1 MKMPRFKLPAFKMPA
16 IVWRR
21 SDLIRL
27 GSALLAAAILT
38 GVAWFGLWLS
48 NEKGRALL
56 VAPDHIVSDALFQRR
71 MAASGEI
78 VMVGIDPRGIEAFGP
93 WPWTRDIMAMAV
105 ENLNADPEN
114 RPAAIGI
121 DVVYGGYSIYPEDDE
136 YLVSALGE
144 YGNVVVACFAE
155 YGVVSDVQDG
165 MLYIREELVEFHA
178 PFPEL
183 KEAADLGHINSM
195 FDSDG
200 FLRQGLRDIT
210 LPDGTAVTAFNQLL
224 YRKYADYH
232 GLDAGRAPATTGGRL
247 HESFYIP
254 YTGLPLDY
262 DEGISIL
269 DLFEGSIPDVAG
281 KIVLIGPWDAALQD
295 YVTTSIDHSKKM
307 FGIEAQANMIEMYLR
322 GDFKRE
328 AAQSVQYVLLFFVS
342 LLALLLMWER
352 KVLTSTLLWLGLSG
366 GAVGLS
372 YLFYH
377 AAGLVTHVLWV
388 PLSITVIYIATVA
401 INYVRAAL
409 ERRRV
414 TNTFKRYVAP
424 EIVSE
429 ILREGSD
436 ALGLGGKLTDI
447 AVLFVDIR
455 GFTPM
460 SEVLSPPQVVDVLN
474 NYLTLTS
481 GAVMA
486 NSGTLDKFIG
496 DATMAFWGAPLPHP
510 DPVFSAV
517 KAALDMV
524 AGSEKLSAELEEK
537 FGRSVS
543 FGIGINYGPA
553 VVGNIGAEQRQ
564 DYTAIGDT
572 VNTAARLESNAP
584 KGTIYISRA
593 VKEALEGR
601 IRTTEVGAIPLK
613 GKADGFEVW
622 TVEGLA
628 EAAEEPAGS

>member
-1 MKMPRFKLPAFKMPA
+1 MKLPAFKMPT

-21 SDLIRL
+21 SDIYRL
-27 GSALLAAAILT
+27 GAALLAAAILT
-38 GVAWFGLWLS
+38 GVAGLGRWLS
-48 NEKGRALL
+48 VEKDIALL
-56 VAPDHIVSDALFQRR
+56 VAPDYIVSDALFQRR

-78 VMVGIDPRGIEAFGP
+78 VMVGIDPRSIEAFGL

-121 DVVYGGYSIYPEDDE
+121 DVVYGGYSWYPEDDD
-136 YLVSALGE
+136 YLVQTLGE
-144 YGNVVVACFAE
+144 YGNVVVASFAE
-155 YGVVSDVQDG
+155 YGTVSEVRDG
-165 MLYIREELVEFHA
+165 KLYIGEDMLAFNE

-183 KEAADLGHINSM
+183 KAVADQGHINSM

-200 FLRQGLRDIT
+200 FLRQGMLDIT
-210 LPDGTAVTAFNQLL
+210 LPGGTVVPSFNQLL
-224 YRKYADYH
+224 YRKYALHH
-232 GLDAGRAPATTGGRL
+232 GLDATRTPPAQNGKI
-247 HESFYIP
+247 FYIP
-254 YTGLPLDY
+254 YTGKPMDY
-262 DEGISIL
+262 DEGHSIL
-269 DLFEGSIPDVAG
+269 DLFEGNIPEVHG

-295 YVTTSIDHSKKM
+295 YVTTSTDHSKKM

-328 AAQSVQYVLLFFVS
+328 ASQSVQYVLLFFVS

-352 KVLTSTLLWLGLSG
+352 KVLASTLIWLGLSG
-366 GAVGLS
+366 GSVGIS

-377 AAGLVTHVLWV
+377 KLGLVTHVLWV
-388 PLSITVIYIATVA
+388 PLSITAIYIATVA

-460 SEVLSPPQVVDVLN
+460 SEVLTPPQVVDVLN
-474 NYLTLTS
+474 SYLTLTS
-481 GAVMA
+481 SAVMA

-584 KGTIYISRA
+584 KGQIYISRA
-593 VKEALEGR
+593 VKAALEGR

-613 GKADGFEVW
+613 GKAEGFEVW

-628 EAAEEPAGS
+628 EENA